1 MAKTLKDH
9 KSLTYRLVFN
19 LLFGDQ
25 VDNVEAQSKVYL
37 LHNHGQQIMHAKGP
51 AHNSADLYE
60 CSISY
65 VYGFKYVYLNNTKVE
80 HHNKDKNII
89 RSTQT
94 EKGQF
99 KYQLKSCYYQT

>member
-1 MAKTLKDH
+1 
-9 KSLTYRLVFN
+9 
-19 LLFGDQ
+19 
-25 VDNVEAQSKVYL
+25 
-37 LHNHGQQIMHAKGP
+37 MHAKGP